1 MTSGPM
7 HRHEMEFPVR
17 PGCHVPVL
25 AHLLDQAQSAGLR
38 ACTEEDLRL
47 VVEEVLTNVV
57 KYSGAAE
64 AGQTAWVRWT
74 VSAQEL
80 HLRFEDPGRPFD
92 PLGED
97 ETGLTDEE
105 RCEGG
110 MGILL
115 IQALADSIRYSRED
129 GWNCLAL
136 SFRADTI

>member
-1 MTSGPM
+1 MS
-7 HRHEMEFPVR
+7 FQVR
-17 PGCHVPVL
+17 PGCHDAVL
-25 AHLLDQAQSAGLR
+25 ERLLDEVRAAGLR
-38 ACTEEDLRL
+38 ACSADDLRL

-64 AGQTAWVRWT
+64 AGQTARVRWS
-74 VSAQEL
+74 VSEQEL
-80 HLRFEDPGRPFD
+80 QLRFEDPGRPFD

-97 ETGLTDEE
+97 ETNLTDEQ

-115 IQALADSIRYSRED
+115 IEALADSIRYSRED

-136 SFRADTI
+136 SFRAD